1 MTHKKCSP
9 GVVPVCL
16 LFAVALALAVPASAQ
31 WKENV
36 LYSFQGLP
44 DGATPIG
51 AVVFDQQG
59 NLYGATQNGGA
70 SYCPSIQQCGTV
82 YQLTP
87 PAKKGDP
94 WTETVLYVFKG
105 NPSKDGASPY
115 GGLVIDAAGNLYGT
129 TGFGGTGV

>member
-1 MTHKKCSP
+1 MNQNDRLRVA
-9 GVVPVCL
+9 GRL
-16 LFAVALALAVPASAQ
+16 LVLIVIVLLSSSAFAS
-31 WKENV
+31 WTEKV

-59 NLYGATQNGGA
+59 NLYGATQNGG
-70 SYCPSIQQCGTV
+70 SSSCPSIEQCGTV

-94 WTETVLYVFKG
+94 WTETVLYSF
-105 NPSKDGASPY
+105 
-115 GGLVIDAAGNLYGT
+115 
-129 TGFGGTGV
+129 